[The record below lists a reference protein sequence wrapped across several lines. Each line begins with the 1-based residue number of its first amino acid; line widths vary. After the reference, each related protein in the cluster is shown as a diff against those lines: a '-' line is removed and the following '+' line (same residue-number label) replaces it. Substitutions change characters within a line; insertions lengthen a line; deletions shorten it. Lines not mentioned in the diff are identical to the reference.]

1 MRRSRRSTVTAGAL
15 IASAALL
22 TVAASSGSA
31 TAGTPQAHANPVRV
45 QPRAGALP
53 VQLSTSEQA
62 KLLKATQADRA
73 ATARSLHLGAR
84 EQLIPKSVLKDADG
98 SVHTRYERTF
108 AGLPVLGGDL
118 VVHTAADGTSKG
130 VDKAVNATISV
141 PSTTATRSADS
152 AKTFAI
158 GRAKAEGGTSPAV
171 TTSRKVVWAASGAPA
186 LAWESVV
193 GGLQDD
199 GTPSRLHVITDARTG
214 AKLFEYQGIETGVGN
229 SQYSGEVTI
238 GTTLSGST
246 YSMTDNIRGG
256 HSTYDLK
263 RGTDGTGTL
272 FTNSTDT
279 WGDGLPS
286 NAQTAGVDAAYGA
299 QVTWDFYKLVMGR
312 NGIRNDGVAA
322 YSRTHYGDNY
332 FNAFWDNDCFCMTY
346 GDGPYNSHP
355 LTTLDVAGHEMSHG
369 VTAATAGLIYSG
381 ESGGLNEATSD
392 IFGTSV
398 EFYAN
403 NAGDVGD
410 YLIGE
415 KIDVQGDGSPLRY
428 MDKPSRDGASVDNWY
443 AGLKNLDVH
452 YSSGPANHF
461 FYLLSE
467 GSGTKVINGVSY
479 NSPTA
484 NGRPVPGIGRDN
496 AAKLWYKALTE
507 RFTST
512 TDYSGARAGTLQ
524 AAADLWG
531 AGSATYNT
539 VADTWAAIGVAG
551 RVTVTKPVDQNTVV
565 NTAASLQIEAGTN
578 NPGALTYSATGLP
591 AGLSINASTGL
602 ISGTPTSV
610 GLSNVTVT
618 VKDSFNLTGSAT
630 FGWGVSTVGGN
641 VFQNTTN
648 VAIPD
653 AGAAVYSTVNITGRA
668 GHAPSTL
675 QIDVNIVHP
684 YRGDVAIDLV
694 APDGTLYRLKKSDG
708 FDSAANVIAT
718 YTVNASSETANGTW
732 KLKVQ
737 DAYRQDSGYINSW
750 KLTF

>member
-22 TVAASSGSA
+22 AVAASSGTA
-31 TAGTPQAHANPVRV
+31 TAGAPQAHANPVRV
-45 QPRAGALP
+45 QPRVGALP
-53 VQLSTSEQA
+53 VQLSAPEQA
-62 KLLKATQADRA
+62 KLLKEAQADRA
-73 ATARSLHLGAR
+73 ATARSLHLGAQ

-98 SVHTRYERTF
+98 TVHTRYERTF

-118 VVHTAADGTSKG
+118 VVHTGADGTSKG
-130 VDKAVNATISV
+130 VGKAVNEVISV
-141 PSTTATRSADS
+141 PSTTATRSAAS
-152 AKTFAI
+152 ARTFAI
-158 GRAKAEGGTSPAV
+158 GRAKAKGATRPAV
-171 TTSRKVVWAASGAPA
+171 MSTRKVVWAASGAPV

-199 GTPSRLHVITDARTG
+199 GTPSRLHVITDAKTG
-214 AKLFEYQGIETGVGN
+214 ARLFAYQGIETGVGN
-229 SQYSGEVTI
+229 GQYSGQVSI

-246 YSMTDNIRGG
+246 YSMTDNTRGG
-256 HSTYDLK
+256 QATYDLNH
-263 RGTDGTGTL
+263 GDSGTGTL

-299 QVTWDFYKLVMGR
+299 QETWDFYKNVMGR

-322 YSRTHYGDNY
+322 YSRTHYGDAY
-332 FNAFWDNDCFCMTY
+332 FNAFWDDSCFCMTY
-346 GDGPYNSHP
+346 GDGPDNSHP
-355 LTTLDVAGHEMSHG
+355 LTTLDVVGHEMSHG
-369 VTAATAGLIYSG
+369 VTAATAGLIYG
-381 ESGGLNEATSD
+381 DESGGLNEATSD

-403 NAGDVGD
+403 NAGDAGD

-415 KIDVQGDGSPLRY
+415 KIDFRGDGTPLRY
-428 MDKPSRDGASVDNWY
+428 MDKPSRDGSSVDNWY
-443 AGLKNLDVH
+443 AGIRNLDVH

-467 GSGTKVINGVSY
+467 GSGAKVINGVSY
-479 NSPTA
+479 DSPTA
-484 NGRPVPGIGRDN
+484 NGRSVPGIGRDN

-512 TDYSGARAGTLQ
+512 TDYSGARLGTLQ

-539 VADTWAAIGVAG
+539 VADTWAAIGVPG
-551 RVTVTKPVDQNTVV
+551 RVTVTKPADQNTIVK
-565 NTAASLQIEAGTN
+565 TAANLQIEAGTN
-578 NPGALTYSATGLP
+578 NPGVLTYSATGLP

-602 ISGTPTSV
+602 ISGTPTTV
-610 GLSNVTVT
+610 GVKSVTVT
-618 VKDSFNLTGSAT
+618 VKDASNVTGSAT
-630 FGWGVSTVGGN
+630 FEWGVSTGN
-641 VFQNTTN
+641 VFQNTTD

-653 AGAAVYSTVNITGRA
+653 AGAAVYSKIKVTNRA
-668 GHAPSTL
+668 GHAPSYL
-675 QIDVNIVHP
+675 QVGVDIVHP

-694 APDGTLYRLKKSDG
+694 APDGTVYRLKRSDG

-718 YTVNASSETANGTW
+718 YFVDASSETANGTW

-737 DAYRQDSGYINSW
+737 DMYRVDSGYINGW